1 VVKLDNQQFIMLHS
15 SEMGIGLG
23 RNILDSEIL
32 CALMLGRNI
41 TQL

>member
-1 VVKLDNQQFIMLHS
+1 MVKLDNQRLMMLHS

-23 RNILDSEIL
+23 RNILDNEIL

>member
-1 VVKLDNQQFIMLHS
+1 VVKLDNQRFIMLHS
-15 SEMGIGLG
+15 SEMGIDLG
-23 RNILDSEIL
+23 GNILDNEIL